1 MRQILRHA
9 GGLISYEKG
18 TFMALIAR
26 IISVALFT
34 AGLAAGLGY
43 ALFGQYDDW
52 KGISL
57 LLACVG
63 GIIGAVAGAARETVT
78 ARHEPPLR

>member
-1 MRQILRHA
+1 MRRIWRHA

-18 TFMALIAR
+18 TVMALIAR
-26 IISVALFT
+26 IISVASLT

-57 LLACVG
+57 VLGCVG
-63 GIIGAVAGAARETVT
+63 GIIGSVAGAARESVI